1 MSDYDYQI
9 GQIMAR
15 LDVNDERHTANIQK
29 LDKIDETLKELVE
42 SITLARGGIRMLF
55 AVGSVGAAIGAF
67 ATSVIHWAS
76 AHIK

>member
-1 MSDYDYQI
+1 MSDQDFQI

-76 AHIK
+76 THIK